1 MEALL
6 VDKRSVPTPMIS
18 GLILPSSVGPQD
30 EKLANSTSLPF
41 SGMVY
46 MDSAAPT
53 VNIFLAVPVV
63 EIMSYPSFLLLAMFE
78 ESLVDVFRK

>member
-1 MEALL
+1 M
-6 VDKRSVPTPMIS
+6 DKISVPIPIIS

-30 EKLANSTSLPF
+30 EKLANATSLPF

-53 VNIFLAVPVV
+53 VKIFLAVPVV
-63 EIMSYPSFLLLAMFE
+63 EMMSYPSFLLRVMLE

>member
-1 MEALL
+1 
-6 VDKRSVPTPMIS
+6 
-18 GLILPSSVGPQD
+18 
-30 EKLANSTSLPF
+30 
-41 SGMVY
+41 

-63 EIMSYPSFLLLAMFE
+63 EIISYPSFLLLAMLE